1 MLDRRRFLTVAGAAF
16 IGSPAIGREAPADLQ
31 TLSLRRRVI
40 EVNGEAASVYGVY
53 LNDRISPFVTDLRR
67 GFNVRVE
74 NELDEPS
81 LIHWHGL
88 TPPAALDG
96 VPGISGP
103 AIPAKGSADYR
114 FALPF
119 SGTYWMH
126 SHYGLQE
133 QQLMTAPLI
142 IRQPGQYEG
151 YQEIVVML
159 SDFSF
164 RSPEEI
170 FRSLAGKRD
179 EKPSMAGDHE
189 MDDGMMMEMDHHD
202 SATPGMAMPDL
213 NDVVYDAF
221 LANDRTLADPE
232 VFRVEQAGRIVL
244 RIINGAAMSAFHVDL
259 GDLDAKLVA
268 VDGQDILPL
277 QGKRFPIA
285 QAQRLDLLIEIPK
298 ENRAWPI
305 LFVLEGENR
314 QTGVILAPP
323 NAAIARVP
331 EQAPRASDAIA
342 LDLESRL
349 RAASPLTARAPDRQI
364 PINLT
369 GNMSSYVWSIDDV
382 VWKPTT
388 APLPVRP
395 GERIEI
401 AMTNKTMMSHPMH
414 LHGHRFQVVEVNGA
428 RIAGAVRD
436 TVLVPPKSRV
446 VIAFDADNPG
456 LWAFHCHS
464 AYHMHAGMF
473 ATLKYM

>member
-1 MLDRRRFLTVAGAAF
+1 MLDRRGFLTMAGAAF
-16 IGSPAIGREAPADLQ
+16 IGSTTHSPAASEALQ
-31 TLSLRRRVI
+31 TLSLRRRTI
-40 EVNGEAASVYGVY
+40 EVNGRAASVYGVY
-53 LNDRISPFVTDLRR
+53 QNDALGAFVTDIRR
-67 GFNVRVE
+67 GFNVRVQ
-74 NELDEPS
+74 NELNEPS

-103 AIPAKGSADYR
+103 AIPAGGAAEYR

-142 IRQPGQYEG
+142 IRQPGQYEAH
-151 YQEIVVML
+151 QEIVVML

-164 RSPEEI
+164 RAPEEI
-170 FRSLAGKRD
+170 FRSLTGKRD
-179 EKPSMAGDHE
+179 DKPSMAGGHDMDH
-189 MDDGMMMEMDHHD
+189 GMMMKMDHHD
-202 SATPGMAMPDL
+202 GMSTDMVMPDL

-221 LANDRTLADPE
+221 LANDRTLADPA

-259 GDLDAKLVA
+259 GALNAKLVA

-277 QGKRFPIA
+277 YGKRFPIA
-285 QAQRLDLLIEIPK
+285 QAQRLDLLIELPK

-305 LFVLEGENR
+305 LFVLEGESR

-323 NAAIARVP
+323 NAAITRVP
-331 EQAPRASDAIA
+331 GEAPRASDAIG
-342 LDLESRL
+342 LDFESRL
-349 RAASPLTARAPDRQI
+349 RAAWPLTSRAPDRQI

-369 GNMSSYVWSIDDV
+369 GDMSSYVWSIDNV
-382 VWKPTT
+382 VWEPTT
-388 APLPVRP
+388 APIPVRA

-401 AMTNKTMMSHPMH
+401 TMTNKTMMSHPMH
-414 LHGHRFQVVEVNGA
+414 LHGHRFQVVEINGA
-428 RIAGAVRD
+428 KVAGAVRD
-436 TVLVPPKSRV
+436 TVLVPPRSRV

-473 ATLKYM
+473 ATLKYS